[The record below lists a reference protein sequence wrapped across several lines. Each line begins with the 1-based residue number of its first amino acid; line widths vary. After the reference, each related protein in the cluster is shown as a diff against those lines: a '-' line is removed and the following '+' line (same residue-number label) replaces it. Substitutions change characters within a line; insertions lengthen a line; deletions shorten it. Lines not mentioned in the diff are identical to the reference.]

1 MFTDGF
7 FRDYEK
13 PQGFQLSDEP
23 YLQHELAH
31 GRFKED
37 YMELKADS
45 SETKSVASDEP
56 AAMKDDKVIF
66 LFHYFSSR
74 N

>member
-7 FRDYEK
+7 FRDNEE
-13 PQGFQLSDEP
+13 PEGFQLSDEP

-37 YMELKADS
+37 YMESKADS
-45 SETKSVASDEP
+45 SETKSVAFDEP
-56 AAMKDDKVIF
+56 AIKDDLVSF
-66 LFHYFSSR
+66 LFHDYFH
-74 N
+74 

>member
-13 PQGFQLSDEP
+13 PEGFQLSDEP

-37 YMELKADS
+37 YMELKVDS

-66 LFHYFSSR
+66 LFHYFPSR